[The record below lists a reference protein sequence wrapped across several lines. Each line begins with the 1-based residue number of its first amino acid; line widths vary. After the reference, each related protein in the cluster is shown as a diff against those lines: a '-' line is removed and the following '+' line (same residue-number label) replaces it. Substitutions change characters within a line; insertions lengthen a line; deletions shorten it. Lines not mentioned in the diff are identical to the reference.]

1 VRAALFAWWLL
12 RGFEIVV
19 AFVDVLGM
27 WDECLGDVEVSF
39 VDALESAE

>member
-1 VRAALFAWWLL
+1 MKRICARVRAALFVWLV

-27 WDECLGDVEVSF
+27 RDECLGDVKVSF
-39 VDALESAE
+39 C